1 MLSDKFQDN
10 CSAVVLAGVIGQ
22 QGMITPSWHLTHLW
36 YIQGCVFAMHSFMY
50 FLFIQEIDT
59 GSLSLPFHLV

>member
-22 QGMITPSWHLTHLW
+22 QGDDITPSWHLTHLW
-36 YIQGCVFAMHSFMY
+36 YIQGSVFAMHSFI
-50 FLFIQEIDT
+50 FFFTREIDY
-59 GSLSLPFHLV
+59 GSLSLPFHLA